1 MIDFLFYYLYNL
13 FVNTNLMKGR
23 RRNMVFIDFKLT
35 CMTSALLKGD
45 VAYGPCKNAPVHR

>member
-1 MIDFLFYYLYNL
+1 
-13 FVNTNLMKGR
+13 MKGR

-35 CMTSALLKGD
+35 CKTSALLKGD